1 MSNHAR
7 FSSKSDAFVP
17 IFLDVIFLGLMVSLC
32 GLPLLSAQSA
42 ESNGVPVHMIVT
54 VEPRKGS
61 DVQTISR
68 QDVLVSQNKQR
79 DTVTE
84 WAPAPADGS
93 GLEFFILLDDSSNM
107 TLGSQLDDIR
117 KFADELPAAA
127 KVGIAYMQN
136 GMAQIVQS
144 LTTDHAQAGKA
155 LRLPLGTPGGNGSP
169 YFSLSDLVKRW
180 PAGASRREVL
190 MVSDGIDEY
199 YGAGNWQD
207 PYLDAAIEDAQR
219 AGIIVSAL
227 YSPGAG
233 HFGHSYYQ
241 TYWGQLYMSKL
252 ADRTGGESYYIG
264 MTGPP
269 VAFAPYL
276 DDARSRLTHQY
287 FLTFL
292 AKPPKKAGLEQVRIT
307 TEVPNVD
314 LVAAGQVY
322 VPAAK

>member
-1 MSNHAR
+1 MSNHAC
-7 FSSKSDAFVP
+7 FCPKPNFCGPV
-17 IFLDVIFLGLMVSLC
+17 FLGLIILLC
-32 GLPLLSAQSA
+32 GVPLLPAQGA
-42 ESNGVPVHMIVT
+42 GSNGTPVHMVVT

-61 DVQTISR
+61 EVQTINR
-68 QDVLVSQNKQR
+68 EDVLVSQNKQR

-136 GMAQIVQS
+136 GMAQIVQN
-144 LTTDHAQAGKA
+144 LTTDHAQAEKA
-155 LRLPLGTPGGNGSP
+155 LRLPLGTAGGNGSP
-169 YFSLSDLVKRW
+169 YFSVSDLVKRW

-199 YGAGNWQD
+199 YGGGNWQD

-276 DDARSRLTHQY
+276 DSARNRLTHQY
-287 FLTFL
+287 LLTFL
-292 AKPPKKAGLEQVRIT
+292 AQPPKKAGLQPVKIT

>member
-1 MSNHAR
+1 MSVCGR
-7 FSSKSDAFVP
+7 FFSKSHRCFPV
-17 IFLDVIFLGLMVSLC
+17 VLGLAALLC
-32 GLPLLSAQSA
+32 GLPLLPAQSSD
-42 ESNGVPVHMIVT
+42 SNGIPVHMVVT

-68 QDVLVSQNKQR
+68 EDVLVSENKER
-79 DTVTE
+79 APVTD
-84 WAPAPADGS
+84 WVPAPADGS
-93 GLEFFILLDDSSNM
+93 GLEFFILLDDSSNA

-117 KFADELPAAA
+117 KFIDEQPALA
-127 KVGIAYMQN
+127 KIGVAYMQN
-136 GMAQIVQS
+136 GTAQIVQKP
-144 LTTDHAQAGKA
+144 TTDHTKADKA
-155 LRLPLGTPGGNGSP
+155 LRLPLGTVGGNGSP
-169 YFSLSDLVKRW
+169 YFALSDLVKHW

-190 MVSDGIDEY
+190 MVSDGIDRY
-199 YGAGNWQD
+199 YGAGDWQD
-207 PYLDAAIEDAQR
+207 PYLDASIDHAQR

-227 YSPGAG
+227 YTPGVG

-276 DDARSRLTHQY
+276 DDARNRLTHQY
-287 FLTFL
+287 LLTFL
-292 AKPPKKAGLEQVRIT
+292 AKPPKKAGLQAVQIT
-307 TEVPNVD
+307 TEVPRVD
-314 LVAAGQVY
+314 LVAASHVY